1 TFNPPSKAGKGYSVT
16 FDSSDRRAFLG
27 VGNRDT
33 NTEGQIFSRAVG
45 ETSWTDEG
53 LQDVGTLSTIIT
65 DTFTRTVS
73 GGWGTADLGGSWTLV
88 SGGSS
93 NFSVNGS
100 VAAIVLN
107 SGGARTQFLNS
118 INSQNITGTLDV
130 AWDRVPPSGLP
141 YKEMLG
147 KLKAVLNPAGI
158 FVIDTTHFL
167 VVPTGTAHKTY
178 TNRTKGVVIQTE
190 IDEVYKGIKRIR
202 EITNTVNGKTFHDH
216 SEMDVLTEAGLVQLL
231 TQFGFRH
238 EDTYY
243 DYSQDKPENAKR
255 IQLIFD
261 LH

>member
-1 TFNPPSKAGKGYSVT
+1 M
-16 FDSSDRRAFLG
+16 RRAPEISSPFFGAVSSALWAG
-27 VGNRDT
+27 TNREIRT
-33 NTEGQIFSRAVG
+33 ATAIPICMWSTFG
-45 ETSWTDEG
+45 E
-53 LQDVGTLSTIIT
+53 
-65 DTFTRTVS
+65 
-73 GGWGTADLGGSWTLV
+73 
-88 SGGSS
+88 
-93 NFSVNGS
+93 
-100 VAAIVLN
+100 
-107 SGGARTQFLNS
+107 
-118 INSQNITGTLDV
+118 
-130 AWDRVPPSGLP
+130 LP